1 MIIGNNAR
9 KLYLFGICETRYKKY
24 FTISSEKF
32 MRGIEIT
39 LYPSFSY
46 LICLIQK
53 KVDFKRVK
61 I

>member
-24 FTISSEKF
+24 FTISSVKF

-53 KVDFKRVK
+53 KVDF
-61 I
+61 